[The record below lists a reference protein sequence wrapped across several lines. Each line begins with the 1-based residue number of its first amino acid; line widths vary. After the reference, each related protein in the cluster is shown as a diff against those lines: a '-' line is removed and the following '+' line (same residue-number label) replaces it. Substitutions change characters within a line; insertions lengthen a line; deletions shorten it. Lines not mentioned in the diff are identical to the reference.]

1 MKIIDVLGSNIEAL
15 TNQNKIQKNKIQQNN
30 QIDSDKRSVSQ
41 DSIDISQVA
50 KVLANISNIETNHQ
64 KRLEAVQKAYENGT
78 YKPNLTELA
87 KNILEELKNG

>member
-30 QIDSDKRSVSQ
+30 KIDSDKRSVSQ